1 MTRAPVDWD
10 GESYCVNAYDCGN
23 PATHRRLVAI
33 SSEGEDIY
41 DLVCC
46 QCAQEA
52 VDA

>member
-1 MTRAPVDWD
+1 VTRAPVDWD

-23 PATHRRLVAI
+23 PATHRRIVAI

-46 QCAQEA
+46 QCALEA

>member
-10 GESYCVNAYDCGN
+10 GESYCVNAYECGN
-23 PATHRRLVAI
+23 PATHRRILAI

-46 QCAQEA
+46 ACALEA

>member
-10 GESYCVNAYDCGN
+10 GESYCTNACGN
-23 PATHRRLVAI
+23 PATHRRILAI

-46 QCAQEA
+46 KCALEA

>member
-23 PATHRRLVAI
+23 PATHRRIVAI

-46 QCAQEA
+46 QCALEA

>member
-1 MTRAPVDWD
+1 MTHAPVDWD
-10 GESYCVNAYDCGN
+10 GESHCTNECGN
-23 PATHRRLVAI
+23 PATHRRIVAI

-46 QCAQEA
+46 QCALEA

>member
-46 QCAQEA
+46 TCAQEA

>member
-10 GESYCVNAYDCGN
+10 GESYCTNTCGK
-23 PATHRRLVAI
+23 PATHRRIVAI

-46 QCAQEA
+46 ECALEA